1 MRKAVL
7 LIMIVAV
14 AVCLADDRG
23 YGGFILSLTMPDF
36 EALSDSLE
44 AHYYTG
50 LYDDQGIIS
59 DQEMITYGGGAW
71 GGEKNVL
78 MGIWGFCGGKKFDG
92 DSGSVNFR
100 YSGVFFEPGYFINIW
115 RGFGILPSVGLGA
128 TKIQLKMRE
137 ILTDVDFDELL
148 DDPARTS
155 EAKYRTFTA
164 APALSINIPIEF
176 IVIQIKGGYMWSPIA
191 GKWKT
196 EDGSELRETPNINP
210 SGIFASAGLLFGE
223 PD

>member
-1 MRKAVL
+1 MKKAVL
-7 LIMIVAV
+7 LLMMVAV
-14 AVCLADDRG
+14 AVCFADERG
-23 YGGFILSLTMPDF
+23 FGGFVLSYTMPD
-36 EALSDSLE
+36 LSELSSE
-44 AHYYTG
+44 FTAHG
-50 LYDDQGIIS
+50 LPAIS
-59 DQEMITYGGGAW
+59 DEMITYGGGAW

-100 YSGVFFEPGYFINIW
+100 YSGIFFEPGYFINIW

-128 TKIQLKMRE
+128 TKIRLKMRK
-137 ILTDVDFDELL
+137 ILTDVDFDSLL
-148 DDPARTS
+148 VDPARTS
-155 EAKYRTFTA
+155 EAKYRTFTT

-196 EDGSELRETPNINP
+196 EDGSELRETPDINP
-210 SGIFASAGLLFGE
+210 SGIFASAGLLLGE

>member
-7 LIMIVAV
+7 LLMIIAV
-14 AVCLADDRG
+14 AVCLAEDRG
-23 YGGFILSLTMPDF
+23 FGGFVLSYTMPDF
-36 EALSDSLE
+36 SDLSSE
-44 AHYYTG
+44 FTAHG
-50 LYDDQGIIS
+50 LPAIDDEI
-59 DQEMITYGGGAW
+59 ITYGGGAW

-78 MGIWGFCGGKKFDG
+78 MGVWGFCGGRDFYG
-92 DSGSVNFR
+92 DSGSVNMNF
-100 YSGVFFEPGYFINIW
+100 GGIFFEPGYFINIW
-115 RGFGILPSVGLGA
+115 RGFGIMPSAGLGM
-128 TKIQLKMRE
+128 TRVRLKMRE

-148 DDPARTS
+148 DDPTRTS

-164 APALSINIPIEF
+164 APALSVNIPIEF

-191 GKWKT
+191 GKWKM
-196 EDGSELRETPNINP
+196 EDGSELRETPDINP